1 VGSVARAAASNGGS
15 GALVTGGGY
24 DCAAALSA
32 TGERECNHDNV
43 ASPPPFAHA
52 YRARVG
58 HKSGI

>member
-43 ASPPPFAHA
+43 ASPQERDLTEFF
-52 YRARVG
+52 
-58 HKSGI
+58 K